1 MVSSC
6 SMQNLP
12 LHTGE
17 SADQSPVIKQVMVSY
32 DDNENPGWHAK
43 KAVELT
49 EILCAKSL
57 QYRYLE
63 RRSMDKIFLKTDFK
77 SNSTV
82 SSASNNKTKNARKF
96 SLTSTVI

>member
-1 MVSSC
+1 MLAFQKKWSLVFDAK
-6 SMQNLP
+6 LTVP

-17 SADQSPVIKQVMVSY
+17 SANQSPVIRQVMISF

-63 RRSMDKIFLKTDFK
+63 RRSMDKIFLETFFK
-77 SNSTV
+77 ST
-82 SSASNNKTKNARKF
+82 SSAC
-96 SLTSTVI
+96 I